1 MDGCSAVHAVTVG
14 LSRESGVAMNCKA
27 RREKSIRKPFQT
39 LANGRCAMATKKAP
53 AKGKKRSVTKKQ
65 HSPDFY
71 PIVNS
76 VGVGVDGGNL
86 SGTNVGDAG
95 KLFSIVNRRLY
106 RYGKQYQL
114 KIDLDVDVTVG
125 VDMEVDVYALKNDWD
140 NQRAYALAKK
150 IYDQAYA
157 DERAL
162 GKGQIARWSDFR
174 ISHGVNSAGELDPVT
189 YDRDTLALTVQN
201 VGEHAT
207 SIVDDAGTS
216 KSFTWG
222 SASGSELSVLAE
234 WDHAGN
240 VSASPNSSSGTAPYA
255 GVNSDD
261 LNSNEMTQLAARG
274 NLPPYSQTTGGDIY
288 VKVAT
293 LYYRPGAT
301 GMQRLSTGFFP
312 ALCGTFVLV
321 SNSGLANGS
330 VRVTAK
336 LGDYKGLHALD
347 QAQE

>member
-1 MDGCSAVHAVTVG
+1 
-14 LSRESGVAMNCKA
+14 
-27 RREKSIRKPFQT
+27 
-39 LANGRCAMATKKAP
+39 MAKGKAP
-53 AKGKKRSVTKKQ
+53 AKGKKIAAKKQ

-76 VGVGVDGGNL
+76 VSVGVDSANL
-86 SGTNVGDAG
+86 NGVTVGDAG

-106 RYGKQYQL
+106 RYGKQYTL
-114 KIDLDVDVTVG
+114 KVDLDVDVSVG
-125 VDMEVDVYALKNDWD
+125 ADVMVEVYALRNNWD

-150 IYDQAYA
+150 TYDEAYA
-157 DERAL
+157 EERAL

-174 ISHGVNSAGELDPVT
+174 ITHGVNSATDLDPVL
-189 YDRDTLALTVQN
+189 YDRDTLAATVLNQ
-201 VGEHAT
+201 GEHAA
-207 SIVDDAGTS
+207 SVVDVGGSNKT
-216 KSFTWG
+216 FTWG
-222 SASGSELSVLAE
+222 SAGGSELSVVAE
-234 WDHAGN
+234 WDNAGN
-240 VSASPNSSSGTAPYA
+240 VSNSPASISTTAPYA

-261 LNSNEMTQLAARG
+261 LTSNEMTALGNRG
-274 NLPPYSQTTGGDIY
+274 DAPPYANTGGGDIY

-301 GMQRLSTGFFP
+301 GMSRLSTGFFP
-312 ALCGTFVLV
+312 ALCGTFVLK
-321 SNSGLANGS
+321 SNTALNNGQ

>member
-1 MDGCSAVHAVTVG
+1 
-14 LSRESGVAMNCKA
+14 MNLV
-27 RREKSIRKPFQT
+27 RLPNYM
-39 LANGRCAMATKKAP
+39 ANKKAP
-53 AKGKKRSVTKKQ
+53 AKGKKTAAKKKQ

-76 VGVGVDGGNL
+76 VGVGVDSATLNGI
-86 SGTNVGDAG
+86 TVGDAG

-106 RYGKQYQL
+106 RYGKMYTL
-114 KIDLDVDVTVG
+114 KIDLDVNVTVG
-125 VDMEVDVYALKNDWD
+125 ADIQVDVYALRNNWD

-150 IYDQAYA
+150 TYDEAYA
-157 DERAL
+157 EERAL

-174 ISHGVNSAGELDPVT
+174 ITSGVNGAAELDPVT
-189 YDRDTLALTVQN
+189 YDRDTLATTVLN
-201 VGEHAT
+201 HGEHAA
-207 SIVDDAGTS
+207 SVVDVGGSNKT
-216 KSFTWG
+216 FTWG
-222 SASGSELSVLAE
+222 SAGGSELSVLTE

-240 VSASPNSSSGTAPYA
+240 VSNSPASISTTAPYA

-261 LNSNEMTQLAARG
+261 MTSNEMTALGNRG
-274 NLPPYSQTTGGDIY
+274 DAPPYSNTTGGDIY

-301 GMQRLSTGFFP
+301 GMSRLSTGFFP
-312 ALCGTFVLV
+312 ALCGTFVLNTNAAL
-321 SNSGLANGS
+321 SNGS